1 MINEGNDF
9 MLELKNIKKSYK
21 TGDFIQHALKG
32 VDLKFRTNE
41 FVAILGPSG
50 SGKTTLLNIIGGLDH
65 YDSGDLI
72 INSKSTKK
80 FKDSNWDSYRN
91 NCVGFIFQAYNL
103 ISHISVLENVEMS
116 TILSGY
122 SKKKRRK
129 KALEALE
136 RVGLKDHVHKKPNQL
151 SGGQMRRVA
160 IAGVMAYEPD
170 ILCLDEPAAGL
181 DPEGQKQIFDIFKNY
196 QKLGHTVILISHNMD
211 DISKYAD
218 DMLVLE
224 QGHMIK
230 HASPKEVFSDA
241 DWVKKHYLDEPAPS
255 KLARSLQ
262 KVGFHFSSMPLT
274 VESLVEEISKELR
287 AKGGN

>member
-1 MINEGNDF
+1 MSIKF
-9 MLELKNIKKSYK
+9 KNVDYVYAPGTPFQTQGLSNISFEIKDGS
-21 TGDFIQHALKG
+21 
-32 VDLKFRTNE
+32 
-41 FVAILGPSG
+41 FVAIAGHTG
-50 SGKTTLLNIIGGLDH
+50 SGKSTLMQHFDGLLLPSKGSITIANQTITVDTPNKVLKEIRKKVGLVFQFPENQLFEETVLKDVMFGPLNFGFSEEKAKEQAIRWIEKVGLPAETM
-65 YDSGDLI
+65 
-72 INSKSTKK
+72 SKSP
-80 FKDSNWDSYRN
+80 F
-91 NCVGFIFQAYNL
+91 
-103 ISHISVLENVEMS
+103 E
-116 TILSGY
+116 
-122 SKKKRRK
+122 
-129 KALEALE
+129 
-136 RVGLKDHVHKKPNQL
+136 L

-181 DPEGQKQIFDIFKNY
+181 DPEGQKQMFDIFKNY
-196 QKLGHTVILISHNMD
+196 QQLGHTVVLISHNMD

-224 QGHMIK
+224 QGQMIK
-230 HASPKEVFSDA
+230 HANPKEVFSDA
-241 DWVKKHYLDEPAPS
+241 NWVKKHYLDEPAPS

>member
-1 MINEGNDF
+1 MSIKF
-9 MLELKNIKKSYK
+9 KNVDYVYAPGTPFQTQGLSNISFEIKDGS
-21 TGDFIQHALKG
+21 
-32 VDLKFRTNE
+32 
-41 FVAILGPSG
+41 FVAIAGHTG
-50 SGKTTLLNIIGGLDH
+50 SGKSTLMQHFDGLLLPSKGSITIANQTITVDTPNKVLKEIRKKVGLVFQFPENQLFEETVLKDVMFGSLNFGFSEEKAKEQAIRWIEKVGLPEETM
-65 YDSGDLI
+65 
-72 INSKSTKK
+72 SKSP
-80 FKDSNWDSYRN
+80 F
-91 NCVGFIFQAYNL
+91 
-103 ISHISVLENVEMS
+103 E
-116 TILSGY
+116 
-122 SKKKRRK
+122 
-129 KALEALE
+129 
-136 RVGLKDHVHKKPNQL
+136 L

-255 KLARSLQ
+255 KLA
-262 KVGFHFSSMPLT
+262 HFSSMPLT

>member
-1 MINEGNDF
+1 MSIKF
-9 MLELKNIKKSYK
+9 KNVDYVYAPETPFQTQGLSNISFEIKDGS
-21 TGDFIQHALKG
+21 
-32 VDLKFRTNE
+32 
-41 FVAILGPSG
+41 FVAIAGHTG
-50 SGKTTLLNIIGGLDH
+50 SGKSTLMQHFDGLLLPSKGSITIANQTITVDTPNKVLKEIRKKVGLVFQFPENQLFEETVLKDVMFGPLNFGFSEEKAKEQAIRWIEKVGLPEETM
-65 YDSGDLI
+65 
-72 INSKSTKK
+72 SKSP
-80 FKDSNWDSYRN
+80 F
-91 NCVGFIFQAYNL
+91 
-103 ISHISVLENVEMS
+103 E
-116 TILSGY
+116 
-122 SKKKRRK
+122 
-129 KALEALE
+129 
-136 RVGLKDHVHKKPNQL
+136 L

-262 KVGFHFSSMPLT
+262 KVRFHFSSMPLT

>member
-1 MINEGNDF
+1 MSIKF
-9 MLELKNIKKSYK
+9 KNVDYVYAPGTPFQTQGLSNISFEIKDGS
-21 TGDFIQHALKG
+21 
-32 VDLKFRTNE
+32 
-41 FVAILGPSG
+41 FVAIAGHTG
-50 SGKTTLLNIIGGLDH
+50 SGKSTLMQHFDGLLLPSKGSITIANQTITVDTPNKVLKEIRKKVGLVFQFPENQLFEETVLKDVMFGSLNFGFSEEKAKEQAIRWIEKVGLPEETM
-65 YDSGDLI
+65 
-72 INSKSTKK
+72 SKSP
-80 FKDSNWDSYRN
+80 F
-91 NCVGFIFQAYNL
+91 
-103 ISHISVLENVEMS
+103 E
-116 TILSGY
+116 
-122 SKKKRRK
+122 
-129 KALEALE
+129 
-136 RVGLKDHVHKKPNQL
+136 L

>member
-1 MINEGNDF
+1 MSIKF
-9 MLELKNIKKSYK
+9 KNVDYVYAPGTPFQTQGLSNISFEIKDGS
-21 TGDFIQHALKG
+21 
-32 VDLKFRTNE
+32 
-41 FVAILGPSG
+41 FVAIAGHTG
-50 SGKTTLLNIIGGLDH
+50 SGKSTLMQHFDGLLLPSKGSITIANQTITVDTPNKVLKEIRKKVGLVFQFPENQLFEETVLKDVMFGPLNFGFSEEKAKEQAIRWIEKVGLPAETM
-65 YDSGDLI
+65 
-72 INSKSTKK
+72 SKSP
-80 FKDSNWDSYRN
+80 F
-91 NCVGFIFQAYNL
+91 
-103 ISHISVLENVEMS
+103 E
-116 TILSGY
+116 
-122 SKKKRRK
+122 
-129 KALEALE
+129 
-136 RVGLKDHVHKKPNQL
+136 L

-274 VESLVEEISKELR
+274 VESLVEDISKELR

>member
-1 MINEGNDF
+1 MSIKF
-9 MLELKNIKKSYK
+9 KNVDYVYAPGTPFQTQGLSSISFEIKDGS
-21 TGDFIQHALKG
+21 
-32 VDLKFRTNE
+32 
-41 FVAILGPSG
+41 FVAIAGHTG
-50 SGKTTLLNIIGGLDH
+50 SGKSTLMQHFDGLLLPSKGSITIANQTITVDTPNKVLKEIRKKVGLVFQFPENQLFEETVLKDVMFGPLNFGFSEEKAKEQAIRWIEKVGLPEETM
-65 YDSGDLI
+65 
-72 INSKSTKK
+72 SKSP
-80 FKDSNWDSYRN
+80 F
-91 NCVGFIFQAYNL
+91 
-103 ISHISVLENVEMS
+103 E
-116 TILSGY
+116 
-122 SKKKRRK
+122 
-129 KALEALE
+129 
-136 RVGLKDHVHKKPNQL
+136 L

-181 DPEGQKQIFDIFKNY
+181 DPEGQKQMFDIFKNY
-196 QKLGHTVILISHNMD
+196 QQLGHTVVLISHNMD

-224 QGHMIK
+224 QGQMIK
-230 HASPKEVFSDA
+230 HANPKEVFSDA
-241 DWVKKHYLDEPAPS
+241 NWVKKHYLDEPAPS

>member
-1 MINEGNDF
+1 MVFQFPENQLFE
-9 MLELKNIKKSYK
+9 ETVLKDVMF
-21 TGDFIQHALKG
+21 G
-32 VDLKFRTNE
+32 
-41 FVAILGPSG
+41 
-50 SGKTTLLNIIGGLDH
+50 LLNFGFSEEKAKEQAMRWIEKVGLPEETM
-65 YDSGDLI
+65 
-72 INSKSTKK
+72 SKSP
-80 FKDSNWDSYRN
+80 F
-91 NCVGFIFQAYNL
+91 
-103 ISHISVLENVEMS
+103 E
-116 TILSGY
+116 
-122 SKKKRRK
+122 
-129 KALEALE
+129 
-136 RVGLKDHVHKKPNQL
+136 L

-170 ILCLDEPAAGL
+170 ILCLDEPVAGL

>member
-1 MINEGNDF
+1 MSIKF
-9 MLELKNIKKSYK
+9 KNVDYVYAPGTPFQTQGLSNISFEIKDGS
-21 TGDFIQHALKG
+21 
-32 VDLKFRTNE
+32 
-41 FVAILGPSG
+41 FVAIAGHTG
-50 SGKTTLLNIIGGLDH
+50 SGKSTLMQHFDGLLLPSKGSITIANQTITVDTPNKVLKEIRKKVGLVFQFPENQLFEETVLKDVMFGPLNFGFSEEKAKEQAIRWIEKVGLPEETM
-65 YDSGDLI
+65 
-72 INSKSTKK
+72 SKSP
-80 FKDSNWDSYRN
+80 F
-91 NCVGFIFQAYNL
+91 
-103 ISHISVLENVEMS
+103 E
-116 TILSGY
+116 
-122 SKKKRRK
+122 
-129 KALEALE
+129 
-136 RVGLKDHVHKKPNQL
+136 L

-181 DPEGQKQIFDIFKNY
+181 DPEGQKQMFDIFKNY
-196 QKLGHTVILISHNMD
+196 QQLGHTVVLISHNMD

-224 QGHMIK
+224 QGQMIK
-230 HASPKEVFSDA
+230 HANPKEVFSDA
-241 DWVKKHYLDEPAPS
+241 NWVKKHYLDEPAPS

>member
-1 MINEGNDF
+1 MSIKF
-9 MLELKNIKKSYK
+9 KNVDYVYAPGTPFQTQGLSNISFEIKDGS
-21 TGDFIQHALKG
+21 
-32 VDLKFRTNE
+32 
-41 FVAILGPSG
+41 FVAIAGHTG
-50 SGKTTLLNIIGGLDH
+50 SGKSTLMQHFDGLLLPSKGSITIANQTITVDTPNKVLKEIRKKVGLVFQFPENQLFEETVLKDVMFGPLNFGFSEEKAKEQAIRWIEKVGLPAETM
-65 YDSGDLI
+65 
-72 INSKSTKK
+72 SKSP
-80 FKDSNWDSYRN
+80 F
-91 NCVGFIFQAYNL
+91 
-103 ISHISVLENVEMS
+103 E
-116 TILSGY
+116 
-122 SKKKRRK
+122 
-129 KALEALE
+129 
-136 RVGLKDHVHKKPNQL
+136 L

>member
-1 MINEGNDF
+1 MSIKF
-9 MLELKNIKKSYK
+9 KNVDYVYAPGTPFQTQGLSNISFEIKDGS
-21 TGDFIQHALKG
+21 
-32 VDLKFRTNE
+32 
-41 FVAILGPSG
+41 FVAIAGHTG
-50 SGKTTLLNIIGGLDH
+50 SGKSTLMQHFDGLLLPSKGSITIANQTITVDTPNKVLKEIRKKVGLVFQFPENQLFEETVLKDVMFGPLNFGFSEEKAKEQAIRWIEKVGLPEETM
-65 YDSGDLI
+65 
-72 INSKSTKK
+72 SKSP
-80 FKDSNWDSYRN
+80 F
-91 NCVGFIFQAYNL
+91 
-103 ISHISVLENVEMS
+103 E
-116 TILSGY
+116 
-122 SKKKRRK
+122 
-129 KALEALE
+129 
-136 RVGLKDHVHKKPNQL
+136 L

>member
-1 MINEGNDF
+1 MSIKF
-9 MLELKNIKKSYK
+9 KNVDYVYAPGTPFQTQGLSNISFEIKDGS
-21 TGDFIQHALKG
+21 
-32 VDLKFRTNE
+32 
-41 FVAILGPSG
+41 FVAIAGQTG
-50 SGKTTLLNIIGGLDH
+50 SGKSTLMQHFDGLLLPSKGSITIANQTITVDTPNKVLKEIRKKVGLVFQFPENQLFEETVLKDVMFGPLNFGFSEEKAKEQAIRWIEKVGLPEETM
-65 YDSGDLI
+65 
-72 INSKSTKK
+72 SKSP
-80 FKDSNWDSYRN
+80 F
-91 NCVGFIFQAYNL
+91 
-103 ISHISVLENVEMS
+103 E
-116 TILSGY
+116 
-122 SKKKRRK
+122 
-129 KALEALE
+129 
-136 RVGLKDHVHKKPNQL
+136 L

-230 HASPKEVFSDA
+230 HASPKEVFSDT

>member
-1 MINEGNDF
+1 MSIKF
-9 MLELKNIKKSYK
+9 KNVDYVYAPGTPFQTQGLSNISFEIKDGS
-21 TGDFIQHALKG
+21 
-32 VDLKFRTNE
+32 
-41 FVAILGPSG
+41 FVAIAGHTG
-50 SGKTTLLNIIGGLDH
+50 SGKSTLMQHFDGLLLPSKGSITIANQTITVDTPNKVLKEIRKKVGLVFQFPENQLFEETVLKDVMFGPLNFGFSEEKAKEQAMRWIEKVGLPEETM
-65 YDSGDLI
+65 
-72 INSKSTKK
+72 SKSP
-80 FKDSNWDSYRN
+80 F
-91 NCVGFIFQAYNL
+91 
-103 ISHISVLENVEMS
+103 E
-116 TILSGY
+116 
-122 SKKKRRK
+122 
-129 KALEALE
+129 
-136 RVGLKDHVHKKPNQL
+136 L

-196 QKLGHTVILISHNMD
+196 QQLGHTVVLISHNMD

-224 QGHMIK
+224 QGQMIK

>member
-1 MINEGNDF
+1 MSIKF
-9 MLELKNIKKSYK
+9 KNVDYVYAPGTPFQTQGLSNISFEIKDGS
-21 TGDFIQHALKG
+21 
-32 VDLKFRTNE
+32 
-41 FVAILGPSG
+41 FVAIAGHTG
-50 SGKTTLLNIIGGLDH
+50 SGKSTLMQHFDGLLLPSKGSITIANQTITVDTPNKVLKEIRKKVGLVFQFPENQLFEETVLKDVMFGPLNFGFSEEKAKEQAIRWIEKVGLPEETM
-65 YDSGDLI
+65 
-72 INSKSTKK
+72 SKSP
-80 FKDSNWDSYRN
+80 F
-91 NCVGFIFQAYNL
+91 
-103 ISHISVLENVEMS
+103 E
-116 TILSGY
+116 
-122 SKKKRRK
+122 
-129 KALEALE
+129 
-136 RVGLKDHVHKKPNQL
+136 L

-274 VESLVEEISKELR
+274 VEALVEEISKELR